1 MALCRGPAGQAV
13 LEGELRKIRALELAA
28 LDGEGRDHLVVGLR
42 HVARTGG
49 LGDIGVLHLGGVLV
63 DIGDLH
69 AELVERIGDKA
80 GDDRL
85 WRGTRADGV
94 AADHFKV
101 DLGAHAV
108 VLRQH
113 DRKAADHV
121 LHDGKTLLDVVL
133 AVHAEL
139 GGAAAGGDDDGLE
152 RARGNEGRRV
162 DHRVSRARAEA
173 AHVRAGRIAQAG
185 DLSCRLGK
193 VAAAAL
199 VHIAA
204 GLLAAV
210 DHVVD
215 VFLGNAALLDRC
227 EQRQHGG
234 RLGDEVLMHDV
245 GGEVHV
251 DVVRAV
257 DAADQLAVVIKP
269 LGMLLGNEALD
280 LSLLGLRL
288 GDAGH
293 DGLVDQGV
301 RSELAAVGGG
311 KAGFQLDEVE
321 HVAGLHQQQKLLL
334 RHHLAESAVAVADIA
349 GLVAPGLGNGG
360 QLIRGLVADVDL
372 IGPVGEN
379 LIERADVVR
388 QLLEVFALGVDDALG
403 RLGGAVVEHHI
414 GCVRQD
420 VAGALDHCFHSVVLP
435 FLCLFQIWFVPMGIL
450 WNRPASFC

>member
-1 MALCRGPAGQAV
+1 M
-13 LEGELRKIRALELAA
+13 
-28 LDGEGRDHLVVGLR
+28 
-42 HVARTGG
+42 
-49 LGDIGVLHLGGVLV
+49 
-63 DIGDLH
+63 
-69 AELVERIGDKA
+69 
-80 GDDRL
+80 
-85 WRGTRADGV
+85 
-94 AADHFKV
+94 
-101 DLGAHAV
+101 
-108 VLRQH
+108 
-113 DRKAADHV
+113 
-121 LHDGKTLLDVVL
+121 VL

-288 GDAGH
+288 GDTGH
-293 DGLVDQGV
+293 DGLVDEGV
-301 RSELAAVGGG
+301 GLELAAVSGD
-311 KAGFQLDEVE
+311 KVCIQLDKVE
-321 HVAGLHQQQKLLL
+321 HVARLHQQQELLL
-334 RHHLAESAVAVADIA
+334 RHHLAELAVAVVDIA

-360 QLIRGLVADVDL
+360 QIIGGLVADVDL
-372 IGPVGEN
+372 VGPIREH
-379 LIERADVVR
+379 LIERADVAR
-388 QLLEVFALGVDDALG
+388 QLLEILAVGVDDTLG
-403 RLGGAVVEHHI
+403 RLGGTIVKHHI
-414 GCVRQD
+414 GCVRQN

-435 FLCLFQIWFVPMGIL
+435 FKFVSVWSIL
-450 WNRPASFC
+450 RNRPASSVDRLKSLQRGYRCISHRGLRLLQPLKAAKLRKAAASAAAFIDTCLIVQSVFSRDTCSTDRGWRSFR